1 MAALLAELLAQLH
14 PAFVQ
19 LHNYPSTHRLEQKL
33 SNWETLNR
41 TAVVLGQIAAMAD

>member
-14 PAFVQ
+14 PAYVQ

-41 TAVVLGQIAAMAD
+41 TAAVLGAIATVLD